1 MNKIKDTKLGAW
13 LKKEAPEVLHVVGD
27 LLPESG
33 VLGVVKNILGDK
45 IEKNAEATAY
55 MQELEMARLEA
66 VSARWSADM
75 GSDSQLSKNV
85 RPMTLILLLVMMFS
99 LAVVDSVQSVGF
111 EVKPQY
117 IDLIQILSLTA
128 FGAYFAGRTI
138 EKSKS

>member
-1 MNKIKDTKLGAW
+1 M
-13 LKKEAPEVLHVVGD
+13 VGD